1 LEKLLHTTEK
11 VKSLNVV
18 AMVQC
23 VGSRNDDHRYCSRI
37 CCADAIKNAL
47 EIKTHS
53 PATEVVIFFRDIRTY
68 AFKEAYYREAR
79 EKGVIFIQFDKDS
92 PPELSASQTDDP
104 KLNVVV
110 KRMDGEVISLPTDLL
125 VLSVGMEAPA
135 GAEKISH
142 LLKVPLNEDRFL
154 LEAHVKLRP
163 VDFATEGIFLCG
175 TARGP
180 ANVEESISQA
190 KAAAARAVTI
200 LSKETIMAGAV
211 TSHVKEDVC
220 TGCNICIRL
229 CPYNAIE

>member
-1 LEKLLHTTEK
+1 
-11 VKSLNVV
+11 
-18 AMVQC
+18 
-23 VGSRNDDHRYCSRI
+23 
-37 CCADAIKNAL
+37 
-47 EIKTHS
+47 
-53 PATEVVIFFRDIRTY
+53 
-68 AFKEAYYREAR
+68 
-79 EKGVIFIQFDKDS
+79 
-92 PPELSASQTDDP
+92 
-104 KLNVVV
+104 
-110 KRMDGEVISLPTDLL
+110 
-125 VLSVGMEAPA
+125 MEAPA

-229 CPYNAIE
+229 CPYNAIEKDEVGVAHIIEVLCKGCGVCAASCPEKAIFVRHFTNEQIMSEIEAFGGSSLEI